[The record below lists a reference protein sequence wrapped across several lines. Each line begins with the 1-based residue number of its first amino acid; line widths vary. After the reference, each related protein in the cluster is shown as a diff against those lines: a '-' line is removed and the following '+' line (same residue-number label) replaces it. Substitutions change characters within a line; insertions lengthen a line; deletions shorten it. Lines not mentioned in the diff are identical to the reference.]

1 MGKSFCT
8 FSCVNS
14 HSVLISPF
22 FFHNVV
28 SYLFIKPYHLF
39 FTVKNIKMLFPSGTA
54 NEVLIIADIFLRCK
68 KNLKLNDKS

>member
-1 MGKSFCT
+1 MGKSFWT

-14 HSVLISPF
+14 HCVPISPL

-28 SYLFIKPYHLF
+28 SYSFNKPHHLF
-39 FTVKNIKMLFPSGTA
+39 FTVKNIKRLSPRGTA

-68 KNLKLNDKS
+68 KNLNDKS